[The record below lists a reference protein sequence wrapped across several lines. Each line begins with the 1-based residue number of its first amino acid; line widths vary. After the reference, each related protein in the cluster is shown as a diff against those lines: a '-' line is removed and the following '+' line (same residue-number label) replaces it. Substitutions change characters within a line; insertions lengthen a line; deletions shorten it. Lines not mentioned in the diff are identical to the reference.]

1 MEFPKKYQSRNSTKL
16 FIIFLLAYNVPN
28 YDISLK
34 EFLTYFNLSWHF
46 QEYFRNSFKKCHY
59 FKSLKLTWCGTLNVI
74 SKHHKHL
81 NSFAGCINVISTPS
95 WPSYQIRFFSPERNI
110 LAEAQDALKN
120 AFLFSGIVPNMECH
134 TP

>member
-1 MEFPKKYQSRNSTKL
+1 MEDIP
-16 FIIFLLAYNVPN
+16 IIS
-28 YDISLK
+28 DLK
-34 EFLTYFNLSWHF
+34 V
-46 QEYFRNSFKKCHY
+46 
-59 FKSLKLTWCGTLNVI
+59 FKSP
-74 SKHHKHL
+74 
-81 NSFAGCINVISTPS
+81 TPS